1 MGTSEF
7 SVPSLKRLIAS
18 ESEVVAVYTQPD
30 KRAGR
35 GRVSVLS
42 PVKLLAQSEG
52 IPVFQP
58 ASLRDSGEIEH
69 LRNLKADV
77 VIVVAFGQILSQDV
91 LDIPEYGCLNIHP
104 SLLPKYRGPS
114 PIVHAILAGDKKTGA
129 SIMLLNAGTDT
140 GPVIAQNEVSVGP
153 EDTAETLENKLAET
167 GAELLLKTL
176 PAWFERKLVPSHQ
189 DNDRATYT
197 RQISKEDGLLDWQ
210 LTAPELERRVRA
222 FSPWPGCYTRW
233 QGKKLKVLD
242 AVSLTCDEEMEP
254 GRVVSLA
261 DKYEIP
267 AGVSTAAGVLGLG
280 RIQLEGKKAMLIK
293 DFLRGQRE
301 FIGQKLG

>member
-1 MGTSEF
+1 
-7 SVPSLKRLIAS
+7 
-18 ESEVVAVYTQPD
+18 
-30 KRAGR
+30 
-35 GRVSVLS
+35 
-42 PVKLLAQSEG
+42 
-52 IPVFQP
+52 
-58 ASLRDSGEIEH
+58 
-69 LRNLKADV
+69 
-77 VIVVAFGQILSQDV
+77 
-91 LDIPEYGCLNIHP
+91 
-104 SLLPKYRGPS
+104 
-114 PIVHAILAGDKKTGA
+114 
-129 SIMLLNAGTDT
+129 MLLDAGTDT

-153 EDTAETLENKLAET
+153 KDTAETLENKLAES

-176 PAWFERKLVPSHQ
+176 PGWFERELVPSHQ
-189 DNDRATYT
+189 DDDRATYT

-222 FSPWPGCYTRW
+222 YSPWPGCYTRW

-254 GRVVSLA
+254 GTVVSLS

-267 AGVSTAAGVLGLG
+267 AGVSTASGVLGLG
-280 RIQLEGKKAMLIK
+280 LIQLEGKKAMLIK